1 VFSRQQNG
9 RRPVLVAPLPLPLV
23 FSRSILIAD
32 KRLLW
37 EEHMNVGCKHSDT
50 VYSTALKGSTAARSP
65 IAASWRRCLDVYGL
79 SPDQAAK
86 PRMLDQAAFR
96 LARERMDHLIAAST
110 DELDRLFQTVGRSG
124 CCLVLA
130 DVQGVVLERRSSA
143 SDDVDFRRLG
153 LWEQAEWSE
162 QSVGTNGIGTA
173 LADERPV
180 IIHRDQHFLSANIAL
195 SCATVPVRDHRG
207 QVAAALD
214 ISTCRHDV
222 TDLAMSILVQA
233 LRDAAV
239 RVETNLFRMAFPMA
253 RIIMLPNTTTPA
265 ALLAVDGDD
274 LVLGATRAAR
284 MALQIDDQVI
294 AAGLPAADALKEKHH
309 DAGDDLIDAERS
321 ALKRVLSRAKGNVSR
336 AAQLLGISR
345 ATLHRKMKRFD
356 IH

>member
-1 VFSRQQNG
+1 
-9 RRPVLVAPLPLPLV
+9 
-23 FSRSILIAD
+23 
-32 KRLLW
+32 
-37 EEHMNVGCKHSDT
+37 MNVGCKHSDT

-86 PRMLDQAAFR
+86 PRTLDQAAFR
-96 LARERMDHLIAAST
+96 QARERMDALIAASS

-130 DVQGVVLERRSSA
+130 DAQGVVLERRSA
-143 SDDVDFRRLG
+143 SGDDADFHRLG

-207 QVAAALD
+207 QLAAALD

-222 TDLAMSILVQA
+222 TDLSMNILAQA

-253 RIIMLPNTTTPA
+253 RIIMLPNTATPA

-284 MALQIDDQVI
+284 MALQIDDQLI
-294 AAGLPAADALKEKHH
+294 AAGLPAADALREKHH
-309 DAGDDLIDAERS
+309 DAGDDLIEAERS